1 MTQHTTSQ
9 AFIENL
15 LSEMTLAEKIGQMTQ
30 PEKNSVKKG
39 DIARFSLGSV
49 LSGGGGN
56 PTENNPKNWR
66 EMVLGFIEEA
76 QGSRLK
82 IPLIYGV
89 DAVHGHNNMFG
100 ATIFPHNIALGA
112 TRDTDLVRRIGRA
125 TALEVAATGVRWDFA
140 PAVSIPYDIRWGR
153 SFEGYSQDTQL
164 VGQLAAA
171 YIEGLRGESWNS
183 PSSVLPSVKHFVADG
198 ATTFGSSR
206 RISGD
211 PNALQNDATLANAHV
226 DASMQ
231 ALLDLGAWQ
240 LDQGNSEIDEQ
251 TLREV
256 HLPPYKRA
264 IEAGALNIMTSYSSW
279 NGVKMHGHDYLVN
292 TVLKGEM
299 GFEGFI
305 VTDWEGI
312 DQIDADYYTCVV
324 KSINAGIDMV
334 MVPFKYERFIETL
347 TRAVEAGDVPLSR
360 IDDAVRRILHTKHA
374 LGLFEN
380 QPLPE
385 LEVVGS
391 KAHREIAR
399 EAVRK
404 SQVLL
409 KNEGVFPLSKNARVL
424 LAGSAANDLGAQCGG
439 WTISWMGGHGQITE
453 GTNVLEAFKATLSRP
468 ELLTY
473 SEDGTTDQRFEV
485 GVVVIAE
492 EPAAEGMGDRFELK
506 LTEAHIQTIQNAR
519 AHCDKVAVLLFSGR
533 PYVVTEHISGWDA
546 FVASWLPGSE
556 GQGIA
561 DVVFGDFPFTGKL
574 GFHWPYS
581 QQDLHLTPESKH
593 LFKIGDG
600 LTTLKTPVTI

>member
-1 MTQHTTSQ
+1 MSQTSKQ
-9 AFIENL
+9 PEFVQTL
-15 LSEMTLAEKIGQMTQ
+15 LAQMTLQEKIGQMTQ

-39 DIARFSLGSV
+39 DIARYGLGSV

-56 PTENNPKNWR
+56 PTENTPHNWR
-66 EMVLGFIEEA
+66 DMVLGFTEEA
-76 QGSRLK
+76 KQSRLG

-89 DAVHGHNNMFG
+89 DAVHGHNNMHG

-112 TRDTDLVRRIGRA
+112 TRDPQLVKRIGRA

-164 VGQLAAA
+164 VSELAAA
-171 YIEGLRGESWNS
+171 YIEGLRGERWNS
-183 PSSVLPSVKHFVADG
+183 PTSVLPSVKHFVADG
-198 ATTFGSSR
+198 HTTFGSSK

-226 DASMQ
+226 DAGMQ
-231 ALLDLGAWQ
+231 ALLNQGAWQ
-240 LDQGNSEIDEQ
+240 LDQGNSEIDED
-251 TLREV
+251 TLRRI
-256 HLPPYKRA
+256 HLPPYQKA

-279 NGVKMHGHDYLVN
+279 NGVKMHGHKYLVQD
-292 TVLKGEM
+292 VLKGEM

-312 DQIDADYYTCVV
+312 DQIDPDYHTCVV
-324 KSINAGIDMV
+324 QSINAGIDMV

-347 TRAVEAGDVPLSR
+347 TRAVENGDVSMDR
-360 IDDAVRRILHTKHA
+360 IDDAVTRILNTKFA
-374 LGLFEN
+374 LGLFEE
-380 QPLPE
+380 QALPE
-385 LEVVGS
+385 LSVVGCLE
-391 KAHREIAR
+391 HRELAR
-399 EAVRK
+399 DAVRK

-409 KNEGVFPLSKNARVL
+409 KNEGVFPLSKNQKL
-424 LAGSAANDLGAQCGG
+424 LVAGSAANDLGAQCGG

-453 GTNVLEAFKATLSRP
+453 GTNLLEAFKATISNP

-473 SEDGTTDQRFEV
+473 SEDGESKETFDV

-506 LTEAHIQTIQNAR
+506 LTEKHLEVLANAR
-519 AHCDKVAVLLFSGR
+519 KACRKLGVLLLSGR
-533 PYVVTEHISGWDA
+533 PYVVTEQIAEWDA

-556 GQGIA
+556 GQGVA

-574 GFHWPYS
+574 SFHWPLTQTDLKLTAES
-581 QQDLHLTPESKH
+581 QH
-593 LFKIGDG
+593 LFKLGEGI
-600 LTTLKTPVTI
+600 TTQKTPVTI

>member
-1 MTQHTTSQ
+1 MSQ
-9 AFIENL
+9 PSNNLNFVHNL
-15 LSEMTLAEKIGQMTQ
+15 LSQMTLAEKIGQMTQ
-30 PEKNSVKKG
+30 PEKNSVKPG
-39 DIARFSLGSV
+39 DIAKYSLGSV

-56 PTENNPKNWR
+56 PTENNPRNWR

-76 QGSRLK
+76 KQSRLK

-89 DAVHGHNNMFG
+89 DAVHGHNNMHG
-100 ATIFPHNIALGA
+100 ATIFPHNIGLGA
-112 TRDTDLVRRIGRA
+112 TRDVDLVRRIGRA

-153 SFEGYSQDTQL
+153 SFEGYSQDTAL
-164 VGQLAAA
+164 VSELAAA
-171 YIEGLRGESWNS
+171 YIEGLRGENWNS

-226 DASMQ
+226 DAGMQ
-231 ALLDLGAWQ
+231 ALLSQGAWQ
-240 LDQGNSEIDEQ
+240 LDQGNSEIDEE
-251 TLREV
+251 TLRTV
-256 HLPPYKRA
+256 HLPPYQKA

-279 NGVKMHGHDYLVN
+279 NGVKMHGHSYLVN
-292 TVLKGEM
+292 DVLKGEM

-347 TRAVEAGDVPLSR
+347 SKAVENGDVPLSR
-360 IDDAVRRILHTKHA
+360 IDDAVTRILKTKHA
-374 LGLFEN
+374 LGLFDE
-380 QPLPE
+380 QEIPDLS
-385 LEVVGS
+385 VVGS
-391 KAHREIAR
+391 RAHREVAR

-409 KNEGVFPLSKNARVL
+409 KNEGVFPFSKTQKVL

-439 WTISWMGGHGQITE
+439 WTISWMGSHGQITE
-453 GTNVLEAFKATLSRP
+453 GTNILEAFRATVANP
-468 ELLTY
+468 ELIQY
-473 SEDGTTDQRFEV
+473 SEDGLSTETFDV

-506 LTEAHIQTIQNAR
+506 LTQAHLDVIANAR
-519 AHCDKVAVLLFSGR
+519 KSCKKLAVLLLSGR
-533 PYVVTEHISGWDA
+533 PYVITDHLPEWDA

-556 GQGIA
+556 GQGVA

-574 GFHWPYS
+574 SFYWPYS
-581 QQDLHLTPESKH
+581 QQDLKLAQESKH
-593 LFKIGDG
+593 LFKLGDG
-600 LTTLKTPVTI
+600 LTTRVPVTL